1 MKIIQDLMIIL
12 EPEEGCLLTD
22 GIIYTDKVYLGCNS
36 SPSEWHDIKIEEVPP
51 NERILAENSLSDSE
65 PV

>member
-22 GIIYTDKVYLGCNS
+22 GITYTNRVYLGCNS
-36 SPSEWHDIKIEEVPP
+36 SPSEWKDIKIEEVPFD
-51 NERILAENSLSDSE
+51 ELVRENSE
-65 PV
+65 IN

>member
-22 GIIYTDKVYLGCNS
+22 GITYTDKVYLGCNS
-36 SPSEWHDIKIEEVPP
+36 SSSEWKDIKIEEVPP
-51 NERILAENSLSDSE
+51 NELVIEDNLSNQTAI
-65 PV
+65 

>member
-22 GIIYTDKVYLGCNS
+22 GITYTDKVYLGCNS
-36 SPSEWHDIKIEEVPP
+36 SPSEWKDIKIEEVPL
-51 NERILAENSLSDSE
+51 NELVIEDNLSNQTTI
-65 PV
+65 